1 MKIIGLD
8 KPIQYIVGRLKDKLE
23 VSFLEDNRTSEVIIC
38 SDLDYLNSHILEFR
52 KAKCECKVLII
63 LDCEEKLKL
72 IRGLQILSGLEDID
86 RFTTYVKERCT
97 YAVPKFVRLEDNV
110 IEEMVEKTTDDS
122 FFNKLIYP
130 LIQRGIVGHSLNREF
145 AAQLIVMAIT
155 GLIKKESPLIVKYKD
170 KFRVKYYKPFMDWL
184 KTEEALKVCECLIS
198 GKVKYGFNPFEMN
211 YLFMALGNMKN
222 DE

>member
-23 VSFLEDNRTSEVIIC
+23 VSFLEDNKTSEVIIC

-97 YAVPKFVRLEDNV
+97 YAVPKFVRLEDNI
-110 IEEMVEKTTDDS
+110 IEEMVEKLQMTPS
-122 FFNKLIYP
+122 
-130 LIQRGIVGHSLNREF
+130 
-145 AAQLIVMAIT
+145 
-155 GLIKKESPLIVKYKD
+155 
-170 KFRVKYYKPFMDWL
+170 
-184 KTEEALKVCECLIS
+184 LIS
-198 GKVKYGFNPFEMN
+198 
-211 YLFMALGNMKN
+211 
-222 DE
+222 